1 MIKASII
8 GATGYAGGEILRL
21 LINHPNVHIEAINSN
36 TYAEMKYDTLYG
48 GYKNIFEKTLESV
61 DLEELANRSDV
72 IFMAMP
78 NGKAM
83 EFVNKELL
91 NQVKVIDLSGDF
103 RLKNMDL
110 YEKWYKIKHHESKSL
125 KEAVYGLTEWNRESI
140 KEARLIA
147 NPGCYTTC
155 SLLILLPLLKE
166 NLIDPKHLFIDGKSG
181 VSGAGKG
188 LALGTHYPECNEN
201 IKAYKVAEHRHTP
214 EIEACIKD
222 MTDKNIQVNFTPHL
236 VPMNRGILCSA
247 YTVANQGV
255 TSKMIE
261 QVYDHYYNEE
271 PFIRFR
277 GDKQMP
283 ETKWIKGTNY
293 CDIGFK
299 LDQRTGHLMLFGV
312 IDNMMKGAAGQAV
325 QNMNLL
331 FGLEEQM
338 GLNQIPLTI

>member
-1 MIKASII
+1 MIKVSII
-8 GATGYAGGEILRL
+8 GATGYAGGEILRI
-21 LINHPNVHIEAINSN
+21 LINHPGVHIEAINSN
-36 TYAEMKYDTLYG
+36 TYAEMKYDTLYS
-48 GYKNIFEKTLESV
+48 GYKKIFEESLESINIR
-61 DLEELANRSDV
+61 ELANRSDV

-83 EFVNKELL
+83 EFVNEELL
-91 NQVKVIDLSGDF
+91 NQTKVIDLSGDF
-103 RLKNMDL
+103 RLKDIDL
-110 YEKWYKIKHHESKSL
+110 YEKWYKIKHQESKSL
-125 KEAVYGLTEWNRESI
+125 KKAVYGLTEWKRDSI

-155 SLLILLPLLKE
+155 SLLTLLPLLKE
-166 NLIDPKHLFIDGKSG
+166 NLIDSSHIFIDGKSG

-214 EIEACIKD
+214 EIEAFISD
-222 MTDKNIQVNFTPHL
+222 MTSQSINLNFTPHL

-247 YTVANQGV
+247 YTVVNNGV
-255 TSKMIE
+255 TIKTIQE
-261 QVYDHYYNEE
+261 VYEHYYSEE

-283 ETKWIKGTNY
+283 ETKWVKGSNY
-293 CDIGFK
+293 CDIGYK
-299 LDQRTGHLMLFGV
+299 HDERTGHLMLFGV

-331 FGLEEQM
+331 FGLEEQI